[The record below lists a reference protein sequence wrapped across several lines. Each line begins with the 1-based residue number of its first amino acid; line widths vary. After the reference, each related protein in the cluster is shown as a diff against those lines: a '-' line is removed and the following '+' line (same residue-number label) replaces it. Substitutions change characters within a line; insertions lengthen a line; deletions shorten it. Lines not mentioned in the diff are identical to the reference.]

1 VVLHA
6 QSEYPADKPII
17 IAATVASADVPDTV
31 SLQVLG
37 GGAPVAMHRTG
48 GYDYAATLPAGS
60 VPDGSL
66 RFTVGVAY
74 AGKVL
79 TFPHDSPV
87 ASTRAESYGAEVV
100 PESSPLALFDPA
112 RDIAN
117 LAVSRSGESR
127 NRVAKAVDGS
137 HPGTPAYPL
146 AFPTERMTDDF
157 TASLYVGDRVADR
170 GPAVAGAK
178 AIRIRLRALEAPS
191 VIRVTLVEKDGSAW
205 SAKVFASRDWRDAVV
220 PISSLRSAKSA
231 MLPQA
236 YPGTWSYWLSP
247 PEGSTAI
254 HLAQVERL
262 QFSLRRPD
270 FGTISSV
277 DAAQASVA
285 IESAAL
291 DF

>member
-1 VVLHA
+1 V
-6 QSEYPADKPII
+6 
-17 IAATVASADVPDTV
+17 T
-31 SLQVLG
+31 
-37 GGAPVAMHRTG
+37 
-48 GYDYAATLPAGS
+48 
-60 VPDGSL
+60 
-66 RFTVGVAY
+66 VAY

-87 ASTRAESYGAEVV
+87 ASTRAESYGTEVV
-100 PESSPLALFDPA
+100 PEGSPVVLFDPA
-112 RDIAN
+112 RDIPN

-170 GPAVAGAK
+170 GPAVTGAK
-178 AIRIRLRALEAPS
+178 AIRIRLRALDAPS

-231 MLPQA
+231 MLPQG

-254 HLAQVERL
+254 RVPQVERL

-291 DF
+291 EF